1 MYTDYCVLKEL
12 HNQLGNDLSI
22 FSYNHFRISWYTF
35 LSLLDIEYD
44 CGFKCTEC
52 GDHPTTLIMDVQLSG
67 RSFTLGITF
76 CSHNLL
82 LRVNENVEDKS
93 AQ

>member
-35 LSLLDIEYD
+35 LSLLDIDYD

-52 GDHPTTLIMDVQLSG
+52 GDHPTTLIMDATSLAFRKELDSWHNFLQPQPCVDSQRKSG
-67 RSFTLGITF
+67 R
-76 CSHNLL
+76 
-82 LRVNENVEDKS
+82 
-93 AQ
+93 